1 MSIKKLLSFFL
12 ILLARIDEK
21 IIYEMKNIVFIKYIL
36 SNYNEFIV

>member
-36 SNYNEFIV
+36 IKL

>member
-36 SNYNEFIV
+36 ELFYLE